1 MRLPSPLFGG
11 EGSRLVSRVQRALCE
26 ACARSAGSA
35 LAGPLGGYPEVFVVL
50 AGAAVVAAA
59 LAVGTLPRRAD

>member
-1 MRLPSPLFGG
+1 VAISPW
-11 EGSRLVSRVQRALCE
+11 
-26 ACARSAGSA
+26 AGSA

-59 LAVGTLPRRAD
+59 LAGGTLPRRAD